1 MGMVVSRIESRS
13 LGCPA
18 FLMAVIPRSD
28 KARLIDF
35 VKLRGTVDGSRR
47 SVGCQY
53 AVYMR
58 WALPVVGSS
67 IKQEG
72 VRYLVEAHKSR
83 HRDPAERRTTRPAT
97 RLGRRPPRRSS
108 AYDALQTRAYTAG
121 MRCSTGGNSRGGDPG
136 TSEVQIQTNQRRG
149 QGKIGLAKV

>member
-28 KARLIDF
+28 KARLIDL

-53 AVYMR
+53 AVYIRWTLPEVRPIEQEDMR
-58 WALPVVGSS
+58 Y
-67 IKQEG
+67 
-72 VRYLVEAHKSR
+72 RVEAHKSR

-97 RLGRRPPRRSS
+97 QLGRRPPRRSS
-108 AYDALQTRAYTAG
+108 AYDALRTRACTAG
-121 MRCSTGGNSRGGDPG
+121 VRCSTGDSLRGGDPG

-149 QGKIGLAKV
+149 QGKSGLAKV